1 MTSDCV
7 RPSYVAVNVTSAGA
21 ETPLL
26 VTVRGNEP
34 LVLPLAMVTADGT
47 ISAFRSAPS
56 VCSAITAP
64 FAGAGPPS
72 ITVPVAV
79 SLRWSTAPPAPDGP
93 TTVSD
98 CSPAPEGLVGVPLHA
113 AIQPHVAIVAAQ
125 RR

>member
-7 RPSYVAVNVTSAGA
+7 RPSYVAVNVTSAGP

-26 VTVRGNEP
+26 VTVRGNET
-34 LVLPLAMVTADGT
+34 LVLPLAIVTADGT

-64 FAGAGPPS
+64 FAGAAALS
-72 ITVPVAV
+72 VTVPVAV
-79 SLRWSTAPPAPDGP
+79 SLRCRTTAPAPDGP

-98 CSPAPEGLVGVPLHA
+98 CNPAPDGLVGVPLHA
-113 AIQPHVAIVAAQ
+113 AVQPHVAIVAAQ

>member
-7 RPSYVAVNVTSAGA
+7 LPPYVAVNVTSAGA

-26 VTVRGNEP
+26 VTVTGNEA
-34 LVLPLAMVTADGT
+34 LVLPLATVTADGT
-47 ISAFRSAPS
+47 ISAFRSAPT
-56 VCSAITAP
+56 VCSVITAP
-64 FAGAGPPS
+64 LPGAAALS
-72 ITVPVAV
+72 VTVPVAV
-79 SLRWSTAPPAPDGP
+79 SLRCRITPPDPDGP

-98 CSPAPEGLVGVPLHA
+98 CNPDPDALVGPSPHA